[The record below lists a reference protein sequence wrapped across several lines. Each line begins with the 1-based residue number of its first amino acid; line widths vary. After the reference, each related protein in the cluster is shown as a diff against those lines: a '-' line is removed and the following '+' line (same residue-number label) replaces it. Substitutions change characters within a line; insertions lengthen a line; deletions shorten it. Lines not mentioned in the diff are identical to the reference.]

1 METAKSDRLLY
12 YNCLWF
18 FVDFLLCLKFPFLS
32 LHSFLFNKIC
42 WYLKRDSSP
51 LVWSRLF
58 TQRRDVWGSLR
69 RDALSTLRQGL
80 CGKTMPTEVW
90 RLASGK
96 AKQEPRGNIHLQIP
110 LPKEFKHVTA
120 AKSGKRLAPCSQI
133 KIAGSC
139 QIPDSHCNVSL
150 HVYIMEV

>member
-1 METAKSDRLLY
+1 M
-12 YNCLWF
+12 
-18 FVDFLLCLKFPFLS
+18 VDFFFLFLS
-32 LHSFLFNKIC
+32 TFFLQFSFSFSPFLFNKIR
-42 WYLKRDSSP
+42 WYFKRDSSP
-51 LVWSRLF
+51 LVCSRVF
-58 TQRRDVWGSLR
+58 TQRRDVRDSQR
-69 RDALSTLRQGL
+69 RAALSMLRQGL
-80 CGKTMPTEVW
+80 CGKTMPAEVW
-90 RLASGK
+90 RPASGK

-120 AKSGKRLAPCSQI
+120 AKSGKRLGPCSQI

>member
-1 METAKSDRLLY
+1 MLH
-12 YNCLWF
+12 
-18 FVDFLLCLKFPFLS
+18 FPPQFSLS
-32 LHSFLFNKIC
+32 FSPFLFNKIR
-42 WYLKRDSSP
+42 WYLNRDLS
-51 LVWSRLF
+51 LVCSHVF
-58 TQRRDVWGSLR
+58 TQRRDVWGSRR

-80 CGKTMPTEVW
+80 CGKNMPAEVW
-90 RLASGK
+90 RPASGK

-120 AKSGKRLAPCSQI
+120 AKSGKRLGPRSQI

>member
-1 METAKSDRLLY
+1 MRQTGLLQLFVIFF
-12 YNCLWF
+12 CLQ
-18 FVDFLLCLKFPFLS
+18 FPSFHS
-32 LHSFLFNKIC
+32 LHSCLIRSVGISGGIHLLQFVAVCLLNAGVF
-42 WYLKRDSSP
+42 
-51 LVWSRLF
+51 
-58 TQRRDVWGSLR
+58 GALR

-80 CGKTMPTEVW
+80 CGKTMPAEVW
-90 RLASGK
+90 RPASGK

-120 AKSGKRLAPCSQI
+120 AKSGKRLGPCSQI